1 MHDSQAARTEFALD
15 LVLPFCAAG
24 ESSHIQ
30 ALKIKN
36 SANSVTATKV
46 QLSFLDWQSD
56 FGGSTCYVANEED
69 EEVGA
74 DLSIKCRCVHNI
86 SINADR
92 ISFSSQ
98 LLTVYPEDN
107 SLALVYRDKETL
119 KFVKHINHK
128 SCSDSTNIRAFYDF
142 SFVYFE

>member
-1 MHDSQAARTEFALD
+1 MGVD
-15 LVLPFCAAG
+15 
-24 ESSHIQ
+24 
-30 ALKIKN
+30 
-36 SANSVTATKV
+36 
-46 QLSFLDWQSD
+46 
-56 FGGSTCYVANEED
+56 
-69 EEVGA
+69 
-74 DLSIKCRCVHNI
+74 NI
-86 SINADR
+86 SIIVDGM
-92 ISFSSQ
+92 SFSSQ